1 MKNRI
6 LLVAIGI
13 ALGLTPLGAMA
24 SSTSPTASSPFV
36 AGGSVTVNSM
46 PQSENPIW
54 TPPLAS
60 PSVTSSGLLS
70 AFYTSN
76 MSQANPN
83 SPQPSTS
90 CTAQGKFGGPG
101 TSPGSYVWSG
111 SDNTGWVLQG
121 SDCATSAQPT
131 PSACQYAGSP
141 GSYTWNGSS
150 WVLSGGDC
158 APAAP
163 VASCPSGYGG
173 SPGSY
178 SWNGSSWVL
187 SGQSCTAPVPTG
199 FIGGGSGTTTTSGS
213 GGSSTSGGSQAAA
226 TILWYKPVVTH
237 GLNYHMANNTGKTI
251 PQYSGTDPYPTLYTV
266 LERFGNAIQF
276 NTLTGTVTYGR
287 CFIHSNP
294 CRFYIPSH

>member
-1 MKNRI
+1 MKNKI
-6 LLVAIGI
+6 LLMAIGM
-13 ALGLTPLGAMA
+13 ALGWIPVAAEAATN
-24 SSTSPTASSPFV
+24 PFV
-36 AGGSVTVNSM
+36 PNGSVTINSM

-60 PSVTSSGLLS
+60 PSVTSSGILS
-70 AFYTSN
+70 AFYS
-76 MSQANPN
+76 SSFLQSNPN
-83 SPQPSTS
+83 SPQPVAPA
-90 CTAQGKFGGPG
+90 CTYGGPG
-101 TSPGSYVWSG
+101 TSTGSYVWSG

-121 SDCATSAQPT
+121 ADCATSAQPT
-131 PSACQYAGSP
+131 AASCQYGGSA

-150 WVLSGGDC
+150 WVLSGQSC
-158 APAAP
+158 NAPPPPPPPPPAP
-163 VASCPSGYGG
+163 VVNNA
-173 SPGSY
+173 
-178 SWNGSSWVL
+178 
-187 SGQSCTAPVPTG
+187 
-199 FIGGGSGTTTTSGS
+199 FIGGGSPTTAPTSAP
-213 GGSSTSGGSQAAA
+213 TSAPTAAPTAA